1 MSKTER
7 SVEQFSKIIDCNI
20 WKMYIKGFV
29 GLGHSRKRSQFINKG
44 ILISQTCFTKSK
56 LCLRKGKV
64 GEKNGVGIIPTHM

>member
-1 MSKTER
+1 
-7 SVEQFSKIIDCNI
+7 
-20 WKMYIKGFV
+20 MYIKGFV